1 MKQLEDIP
9 WFICD
14 SNKDNY
20 IAYSDTDSIYIDCD
34 KLVKSR
40 FKNWIN
46 LSDNEKDNCVEL
58 VAKEYENKIN
68 KHYNKIAKEIFNIT
82 KKDYNSKLH
91 HLEMKTECVIRKG
104 YFRNKRRYAQWIV
117 SEEGIKTDKID
128 VVGLEFQ
135 KANFPPIIKEFFGD
149 ILDNIIK
156 GIDKN
161 IIDNKVIE
169 FINKIKTGKVNYKDL
184 GNPTKVNK
192 LDKYYTNEYINN
204 SDFATIQSKTPINV
218 KSSISYNDLLKLW
231 KLNDKHT
238 TITNGDKVK
247 WIYLTDNEFNLK
259 SISFIEHDIPSKMDE
274 FLSNHIDIDRV
285 FNSIILN
292 KLDGLYSDLEWI
304 LPEYRQ

>member
-9 WFICD
+9 WFICY

-46 LSDNEKDNCVEL
+46 LSDEERDNCVEL
-58 VAKEYENKIN
+58 VAKQYENRIN
-68 KHYNKIAKEIFNIT
+68 IHYNKIAKEIFNIT
-82 KKDYNSKLH
+82 KKEYNNKLH

-135 KANFPPIIKEFFGD
+135 KANFPPIIKEFFGE

-169 FINKIKTGKVNYKDL
+169 FISKIKTGKVNYKDL

-259 SISFIEHDIPSKMDE
+259 SISFIEHDIPDKIDE
-274 FLSNHIDIDRV
+274 FLSNHIDIERV
-285 FNSIILN
+285 YNSIILN
-292 KLDGLYSDLEWI
+292 KLDGLYNDLEWI
-304 LPEYRQ
+304 LPEFRQ